1 VARAGREPIPFEAT
15 HAVSEL
21 IELRINGERR
31 AAASGC
37 TVNELLATLGLGD
50 RRVAV
55 AINRDVVPRS
65 TFGSTR
71 LAAGDRIEILEAVGG
86 G

>member
-1 VARAGREPIPFEAT
+1 MPPITEREVPLT
-15 HAVSEL
+15 V
-21 IELRINGERR
+21 NGERR
-31 AAASGC
+31 TVPPEC
-37 TVNELLATLGLGD
+37 TLDGLLQLLGLEG

-55 AINRDVVPRS
+55 AVNRDVVPRS
-65 TFGSTR
+65 GFAARR

>member
-1 VARAGREPIPFEAT
+1 MAPGSTLADLVAA
-15 HAVSEL
+15 
-21 IELRINGERR
+21 
-31 AAASGC
+31 
-37 TVNELLATLGLGD
+37 LGLER

-55 AINRDVVPRS
+55 AVNRDIVSRRS
-65 TFGSTR
+65 YAERR

>member
-1 VARAGREPIPFEAT
+1 MAQLAVRVNGEDREVRAGT
-15 HAVSEL
+15 
-21 IELRINGERR
+21 
-31 AAASGC
+31 
-37 TVNELLATLGLGD
+37 TVAELLRELGFGE

-55 AINRDVVPRS
+55 AVNRDVVPRAS
-65 TFGSTR
+65 HAERR